1 MKAKEPLIS
10 VILPIYNVEQWVK
23 ESLQSVCDQDYR
35 NLEIVV
41 INDGS
46 KDSSRAI
53 CEQIAK
59 QDSRV
64 VIIDQ
69 ENGGLSA
76 ARNSGIEKSQ
86 GEYIVFVDSDDLI
99 SRNHISSLY
108 KCMQSHETMIACTVM
123 TRFEGEFNAAKDE
136 PMICQVYSSED
147 AVKEI
152 FYQGRFDSCAQA
164 KIYARE
170 LWDDVRFPV
179 GYLHEDLPTT
189 YKVFLKAK
197 SIAFF
202 DSTTYGYRFNP
213 NGINHSVTDD
223 RKIKTL
229 NLLNEASEFLKN
241 EHSELIAPLQCL
253 KASYCL
259 HCLLNTRPGSI
270 SKENEA
276 RLKETIRQNRFD
288 VLTDKNARSK
298 TRAALLLSYMGWPLV
313 KIVFTLV
320 KGR

>member
-10 VILPIYNVEQWVK
+10 VIFPIYNVEQWVE

-164 KIYARE
+164 KIYAKE

-229 NLLNEASEFLKN
+229 DLVNEVSESFKN
-241 EHSELIAPLQCL
+241 DYPQLIAPLRCL
-253 KASYCL
+253 RVSYCL
-259 HCLLNTRPGSI
+259 HCLLNAQADSI
-270 SKENEA
+270 SKENEIK
-276 RLKETIRQNRFD
+276 LKETIIVNRNKIIK
-288 VLTDKNARSK
+288 DKNARKK
-298 TRAALLLSYMGWPLV
+298 TKIALMISFFGWLPL
-313 KIVFTLV
+313 KIVFRIV
-320 KGR
+320 S